1 MIVYQRHV
9 LKTELQKKK
18 RCVKYSPKV
27 QTELQK
33 IELTLSNIHPKFN
46 TQYKN
51 IRKICKTLGLFL
63 QFPLVIM
70 LVYLLFWEITKIS

>member
-1 MIVYQRHV
+1 MCLNVGPAYDCIPTTCIENRV
-9 LKTELQKKK
+9 TKKK

-46 TQYKN
+46 T
-51 IRKICKTLGLFL
+51 
-63 QFPLVIM
+63 
-70 LVYLLFWEITKIS
+70 

>member
-46 TQYKN
+46 T
-51 IRKICKTLGLFL
+51 
-63 QFPLVIM
+63 
-70 LVYLLFWEITKIS
+70 